1 MATDIHTHI
10 VPAGFPAYAG
20 HSGEAAWPSI
30 CPAGCGHRHVMIG
43 GGIFRTVPTCTS
55 IAAERLADMDRQG
68 IQRQALSPMPELLS
82 YKFSADD
89 ARAMAA
95 VVNNTIGAMV
105 EVAPARFT
113 GLGMVP
119 LQAPAL
125 AAAALRDLMRDG
137 RFSGVEIGTNIAGV
151 PLGDARF
158 TPFFA
163 MAEKLGAAIF
173 VHALQPAGLERLS
186 GPPVLGA
193 LAAFPCETALAITSL
208 MTSGT
213 LSRFPGLKIAFSH
226 GGGAFAAL
234 LPRLQHGWRTLPT
247 LQALMPESPAHIA
260 RRLYYDTLVYD
271 APTLRHLVHMF
282 GPTQLLI
289 GTDYPFEIQETDP
302 LGALAAAHLP
312 PAQLR
317 LLREENARHFLGGAD
332 QSSSPWPCQPQPPTT
347 TPTGGATT

>member
-55 IAAERLADMDRQG
+55 IAAERLADMDRHG

-119 LQAPAL
+119 LQDPAL
-125 AAAALRDLMRDG
+125 AATALRDLMRDG
-137 RFSGVEIGTNIAGV
+137 RFRGVEIGTNIAGV
-151 PLGDARF
+151 PIGDARF

-163 MAEKLGAAIF
+163 AAENLGAAVF
-173 VHALQPAGLERLS
+173 VHAFQPSGLDRLI

-193 LAAFPCETALAITSL
+193 VAAFPTETALAISGL
-208 MTSGT
+208 MTGGM

-226 GGGAFAAL
+226 GGGAFASV
-234 LPRLQHGWRTLPT
+234 LPRLQHGW
-247 LQALMPESPAHIA
+247 QALKPLQTLMSESPVKIA

-271 APTLRHLVHMF
+271 GPTLRHLVDIF
-282 GPTQLLI
+282 GATQLMI
-289 GTDYPFEIQETDP
+289 GTDYPFEIQEADP
-302 LGALAAAHLP
+302 LGALAAACLP
-312 PAQLR
+312 PETLT
-317 LLREENARHFLGGAD
+317 LLRTENARRFLG
-332 QSSSPWPCQPQPPTT
+332 C
-347 TPTGGATT
+347 